1 MEGITRYAGKKH
13 FTSTQHRSLFKE
25 IIGPESYIL
34 EANEKLEPE
43 LQSNNL
49 LRIRSG
55 MLCHHGFISE
65 IKKNTYDEVTI
76 NNGTQGMKRADLVV
90 LRHTRNAET
99 EVEECSWVVIRGTPS
114 ASAPVIP
121 ECISGD
127 INNGDLVD
135 DCPVF
140 KVELDGIQV
149 VKVEKILRTLGGTL
163 AELNGNFKTLNAGG
177 SAIGSSL
184 KWRDIPS
191 GQNLV
196 MGCWATGLYKY
207 PGYSPGAP
215 DDYAGVM
222 FTIEDVG
229 SSNNYLKI
237 AFSLMCSVYVMRQDS
252 NGNITA
258 TWVKQ

>member
-1 MEGITRYAGKKH
+1 MEGITRYARKKH

-55 MLCHHGFISE
+55 MLCHHGFVSE

-90 LRHTRNAET
+90 LRHTRNTET
-99 EVEECSWVVIRGTPS
+99 EVEDCEWVVIRGTPS

-149 VKVEKILRTLGGTL
+149 VNVEKLLETLGGTL
-163 AELNGNFKTLNAGG
+163 AGQAKELAELNGNMEALSTVKVEDRTISQASSDISTLTVQNATSIIGVYAYRGTSTGTAFAWITGVEIFPNTNTVLVHYNG
-177 SAIGSSL
+177 SITSIKL
-184 KWRDIPS
+184 LI
-191 GQNLV
+191 
-196 MGCWATGLYKY
+196 
-207 PGYSPGAP
+207 
-215 DDYAGVM
+215 
-222 FTIEDVG
+222 
-229 SSNNYLKI
+229 
-237 AFSLMCSVYVMRQDS
+237 VY
-252 NGNITA
+252 I
-258 TWVKQ
+258 